1 VKDDIFMKPLS
12 RTYVFF
18 ILLFFGALLL
28 IGINM
33 NEVSSVWEKAAK
45 ICLSCI
51 GIG

>member
-1 VKDDIFMKPLS
+1 M
-12 RTYVFF
+12 
-18 ILLFFGALLL
+18 LLFFAVLLL

-33 NEVSSVWEKAAK
+33 NEVSSVWEKAVK

>member
-1 VKDDIFMKPLS
+1 M
-12 RTYVFF
+12 
-18 ILLFFGALLL
+18 LLFFAVLLL

-33 NEVSSVWEKAAK
+33 NELSSVWEKAVK